1 MLHFY
6 RLQLRERDLDRYLF
20 FFLDFS
26 FLTLLLRLLDDSESL
41 LDEDSYELDELDEDE
56 EDEEDDEDEEAS
68 RFLIISF
75 TYFSYYQ
82 FVLLFYSYYFYYCFT
97 AISGSIS
104 FVLFTTGGGGGI
116 GTGKLTLFSFDAPKI
131 CPRLSI
137 FFWGSRGLFLL
148 SISYSLSW

>member
-1 MLHFY
+1 MNKVLGFLLRIYWAHFLFFLFLLFWSFFDLFYFFLSFVLHFY

-56 EDEEDDEDEEAS
+56 EDDEDDEDEEAS

-82 FVLLFYSYYFYYCFT
+82 FVLLF
-97 AISGSIS
+97 
-104 FVLFTTGGGGGI
+104 
-116 GTGKLTLFSFDAPKI
+116 
-131 CPRLSI
+131 
-137 FFWGSRGLFLL
+137 
-148 SISYSLSW
+148 